1 MCWRQTKGLNGE
13 AAQEA
18 LLRNGGKYGKPYRHC
33 SWTEEIL
40 GLRTC

>member
-18 LLRNGGKYGKPYRHC
+18 LLRNCGKYGKPYGHC
-33 SWTEEIL
+33 L
-40 GLRTC
+40 